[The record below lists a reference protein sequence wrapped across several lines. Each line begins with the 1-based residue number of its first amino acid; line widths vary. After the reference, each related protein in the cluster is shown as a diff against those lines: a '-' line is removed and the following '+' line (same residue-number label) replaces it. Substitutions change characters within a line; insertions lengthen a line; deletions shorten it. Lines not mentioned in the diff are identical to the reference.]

1 MGSSR
6 RSKSAVDKKRA
17 HEGAPQLLSSAH
29 QLFRRLKDVNV
40 KAAMSEERK
49 RPSITRSPLYE
60 NLSLPVSEAFCDW
73 DISDASSI
81 LGGQGERQKCGRCGR
96 SRMWFCYGCMIPLE
110 SLRAVLPKVK
120 LPFRIDIIRH
130 AHEAAGRSTGIHA
143 AILSEDVHIHT
154 YPDIPEYDPCRTVLI
169 FPDGE
174 ATFES
179 IRATERQTVCP
190 VCGNLHQAFPY
201 DRIVFVDC
209 CWTQTRRIILD
220 ERISALHNRV
230 GLKGRIS
237 LFWRPQRTRNPDHLA
252 TIEAIHQA
260 CSVWLLSQ
268 KCQRPHRVDNLLFF
282 FKYMYDKI
290 SNRYRESEH

>member
-1 MGSSR
+1 MTLE
-6 RSKSAVDKKRA
+6 SAVDKKRA

-154 YPDIPEYDPCRTVLI
+154 YPDIPE
-169 FPDGE
+169 
-174 ATFES
+174 
-179 IRATERQTVCP
+179 
-190 VCGNLHQAFPY
+190 
-201 DRIVFVDC
+201 IVFVDC